1 MSEVILSEF
10 PPVCRDCGMP
20 LDCQHQAD
28 GKGGSY
34 IIVTCWN
41 ADCLLRTVTRS
52 LATYNTISEAEL
64 DTYRV
69 MNSAVLS

>member
-1 MSEVILSEF
+1 MADLSLPDF
-10 PPVCRDCGMP
+10 PPTCRDCGQL
-20 LDCQHQAD
+20 LDCQCQAD
-28 GKGGSY
+28 GKGGSFTL
-34 IIVTCWN
+34 VTCWN

-69 MNSAVLS
+69 MNSVVQV